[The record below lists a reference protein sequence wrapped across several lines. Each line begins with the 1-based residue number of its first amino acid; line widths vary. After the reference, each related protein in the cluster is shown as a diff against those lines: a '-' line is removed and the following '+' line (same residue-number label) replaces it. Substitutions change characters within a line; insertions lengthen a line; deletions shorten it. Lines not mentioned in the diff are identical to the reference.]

1 MPEAQSL
8 RVSHCAWRRR
18 VRMRVR
24 MRVPGAPFAARA
36 AYNAHV
42 SRGIYRTPRGAR
54 QAAAPFRL
62 SALVGFSRQVR
73 VTLLVLDEAD
83 RMLDLGFEPQVNKVR
98 GRRIAAESM
107 P

>member
-1 MPEAQSL
+1 
-8 RVSHCAWRRR
+8 
-18 VRMRVR
+18 
-24 MRVPGAPFAARA
+24 
-36 AYNAHV
+36 V

>member
-1 MPEAQSL
+1 
-8 RVSHCAWRRR
+8 
-18 VRMRVR
+18 
-24 MRVPGAPFAARA
+24 
-36 AYNAHV
+36 V

-107 P
+107 PWPCYGGKCTRRAAIACDVRHSMRGYQHAARASA